1 MKISNYTYLL
11 ANPQKIT
18 SEDLEALDRLVKKF
32 PYFQSARALQLKGLK
47 NSESYRYN
55 EALKITAAHTTDRD
69 ILFDYITSEK
79 FIQNQI
85 SQSILQ
91 QDSSIKNINVIAENV
106 SKQVQD
112 EDDNKFK
119 AEVQKAEDILN
130 PGLFERKVASVSKL
144 VEDSHDEATPKTSED
159 TDEILQTDKPLN
171 FTKNDTYSFSEWLK
185 LTKAQPIKRANKLEK
200 KNSEEK
206 RETEDDDRSRKF
218 ELIDKFIQEKPKII
232 PSEIENKSAKQE
244 KDILKSA
251 NTQAADSLMTETL
264 AKVYLQQKNY
274 KKAIQAYKIL
284 ILKNPEKSGFFA
296 DQIRAIEKLINIEQ

>member
-1 MKISNYTYLL
+1 MNISNYTYLL

-18 SEDLEALDRLVKKF
+18 SEDLEALDMLVKKF

-69 ILFDYITSEK
+69 ILFEYITSEK

-91 QDSSIKNINVIAENV
+91 QDTSIKNIKVVAENV
-106 SKQVQD
+106 SEQVQV
-112 EDDNKFK
+112 EDDKKFK

-144 VEDSHDEATPKTSED
+144 VEDSHDKATPETSEN

-185 LTKAQPIKRANKLEK
+185 LTKAKPIKRANDLEE

-232 PSEIENKSAKQE
+232 PSEIENKSGKQE

-251 NTQAADSLMTETL
+251 NTQPADSLMTETL